1 MLLRRF
7 EYLPAFLIFGFN
19 LGIFDLLF
27 KIFLEIPF
35 PLFLSLVPPERR
47 EVGMGTA
54 SGEGVLSGSFGCRWA
69 FKDGGIKIPCGVEV
83 DGAGGFLR
91 LLRLEEVE
99 CDFEL
104 EEVG

>member
-1 MLLRRF
+1 MAGLMF
-7 EYLPAFLIFGFN
+7 NFFFDPACAAFLIFGFN
-19 LGIFDLLF
+19 LGILDLLF

-47 EVGMGTA
+47 EEGMGTA

-83 DGAGGFLR
+83 DGCFQKIQNRRNALSKCS
-91 LLRLEEVE
+91 L
-99 CDFEL
+99 
-104 EEVG
+104 